1 MSTAF
6 NPEIAA
12 LREKVEEHGK
22 ELAEMRGTVNQLN
35 KIISTSVRQ
44 SIWQLIALIVT
55 LLVAIGGG
63 LAYQTSM
70 IDKRFEQ
77 FEKRFE
83 QSNKNFGE
91 RFDQSDKNF
100 GDGFEQLEKRIGD
113 RFEQLEKR
121 IDQSEKNITARFE
134 DLNQEVR
141 ARRK

>member
-1 MSTAF
+1 MSTTL

-12 LREKVEEHGK
+12 LRDKVEEHGK

-35 KIISTSVRQ
+35 KTIAATVRQ

-70 IDKRFEQ
+70 IDKRIEQ
-77 FEKRFE
+77 IEKRFE
-83 QSNKNFGE
+83 QA
-91 RFDQSDKNF
+91 DKSF
-100 GDGFEQLEKRIGD
+100 GD

-121 IDQSEKNITARFE
+121 IEQSERNITARFE
-134 DLNQEVR
+134 DLKQEVR
-141 ARRK
+141 AQRK